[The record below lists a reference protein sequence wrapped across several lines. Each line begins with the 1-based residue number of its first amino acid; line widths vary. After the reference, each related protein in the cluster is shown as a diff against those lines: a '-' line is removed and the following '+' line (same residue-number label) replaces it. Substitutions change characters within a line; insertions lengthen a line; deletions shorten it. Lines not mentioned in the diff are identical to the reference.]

1 MAYTLNFVAN
11 FGPANTGL
19 TLNAKLYDTAGVQTG
34 ATITTGFHELDDG
47 VYQYVH
53 TAIPDNH
60 RGTFVMYDTV
70 DTTLAVGIA
79 VNPEEAERTD
89 DILEYLQSLNL
100 TGGSTSSPATTTGTD
115 AGVYTLMPADIRMM
129 TPAEL
134 MTEVQALVTEPALK
148 SAMTSRAVLSSI
160 NEEDH
165 RQIATITY
173 DTTFDKDECDYAAP
187 CSGARIIAVEAK
199 RSCPTDDCYTSLWF
213 EVIRNRIRLAYSF
226 DGDGRITM
234 SIGNRYI
241 PDQHTIALAVET
253 DTEGL
258 WQLYIEGQPEIPG
271 SGVVRI
277 CGDPWVYAYKAG
289 VAFSSSLIDSADLF
303 DSSVGLP
310 LATETEDDPLEVV
323 VINDAGET
331 ITAEPTFGAPMPDGN
346 HTVLYAQ
353 RIANCGRLADSNVVT
368 ELAGAVVEWPLLY
381 VNGVHKE
388 YLIAMAVSK
397 CYAYLI
403 NSSRSDRDVQRFATL
418 QKHWQDEA
426 QRLSFK
432 LPKSVVA
439 AARPRRVRD
448 EFRSTFSLRAGR
460 YTPDDGGLTRIRRVW

>member
-11 FGPANTGL
+11 FGSANTGL
-19 TLNAKLYDTAGVQTG
+19 TLNAKLYDTAGVQVG
-34 ATITTGFHELDDG
+34 ATIISGFYELDDG
-47 VYQYVH
+47 VYQYTH
-53 TAIPDNH
+53 TSIPDNH

-89 DILEYLQSLNL
+89 DILEYLRSLNL
-100 TGGSTSSPATTTGTD
+100 TGGSTSQPATTTGTTD
-115 AGVYTLMPADIRMM
+115 AGVYMVQPSDLRMI

-134 MTEVQALVTEPALK
+134 MAEVQAIVTEPALK
-148 SAMTSRAVLSSI
+148 SAMTTRAVLSSI

-165 RQIATITY
+165 RQLVTITY
-173 DTTFDKDECDYAAP
+173 DTTFNADDCEYPAP
-187 CSGARIIAVEAK
+187 CSGMRVLAVEAK
-199 RSCPTDDCYTSLWF
+199 RSCPTDDCYAPVWF
-213 EVIRNRIRLAYSF
+213 ETIRNTIRLAYSF

-234 SIGNRYI
+234 SIGNRYV
-241 PDQHTIALAVET
+241 PDQYTIALAVET
-253 DTEGL
+253 DTDGL

-271 SGVVRI
+271 SGIIRI

-289 VAFSSSLIDSADLF
+289 VAFSSNLIDSADLF

-310 LATETEDDPLEVV
+310 LATETEED
-323 VINDAGET
+323 
-331 ITAEPTFGAPMPDGN
+331 PTFGAPLPDGN

-353 RIANCGRLADSNVVT
+353 RIANCGRLADSNIVT
-368 ELAGAVVEWPLLY
+368 EMVGAKVEYPILY

-388 YLIAMAVSK
+388 YLIALAVSK
-397 CYAYLI
+397 CYTYLI

-426 QRLSFK
+426 QRLAFK

-439 AARPRRVRD
+439 APKMRRARD
-448 EFRSTFSLRAGR
+448 EFRSSFALRSRRVA
-460 YTPDDGGLTRIRRVW
+460 PDAWGLTGVRRVW